1 VLFARLGSGWG
12 LELGPVP
19 PQPDRSAATEARLHD
34 AEQRLTSVLAAPLVP
49 PERCGHAARS

>member
-1 VLFARLGSGWG
+1 VLFARLGGGWG

-19 PQPDRSAATEARLHD
+19 PHPDRGAETDASLHD

-49 PERCGHAARS
+49 PERCGHAARR